1 MIRVAKSKKEKILE
15 KSKELALGSTFIGLP
30 NIFRTDKA
38 CLKLMWL
45 ILLVSGISIGIYITI
60 KTLIDYFEF
69 NVVTSIRVIHQ
80 IPTDFQS
87 VTFFIF

>member
-45 ILLVSGISIGIYITI
+45 VLLITGISIGIYITI
-60 KTLIDYFEF
+60 KTILDYLDYE
-69 NVVTSIRVIHQ
+69 VVTSIKVINESQ
-80 IPTDFQS
+80 LNFQLLLFS
-87 VTFFIF
+87 F